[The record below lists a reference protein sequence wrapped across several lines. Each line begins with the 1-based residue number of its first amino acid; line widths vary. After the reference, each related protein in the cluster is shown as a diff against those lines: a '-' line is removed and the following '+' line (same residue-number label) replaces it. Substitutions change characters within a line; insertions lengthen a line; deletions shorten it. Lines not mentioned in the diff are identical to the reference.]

1 MVITWD
7 VKITPLSIARKTA
20 SVAATRTVTDD
31 TDPQNLILLEEVSYS
46 IDTVILDTSQQK
58 TDALNQ
64 IWQQHQVRL
73 QKDSDIAGYIGGL
86 EAVAKAN
93 LEARE

>member
-1 MVITWD
+1 MITTWD
-7 VKITPLSIARKTA
+7 VTIIPQDVALKTA
-20 SVAATRTVTDD
+20 SVTATRTITDD
-31 TDPQNLILLEEVSYS
+31 TDPQNLIIIEEFLYS
-46 IDTVILDTSQQK
+46 IDTVILNTPQQK